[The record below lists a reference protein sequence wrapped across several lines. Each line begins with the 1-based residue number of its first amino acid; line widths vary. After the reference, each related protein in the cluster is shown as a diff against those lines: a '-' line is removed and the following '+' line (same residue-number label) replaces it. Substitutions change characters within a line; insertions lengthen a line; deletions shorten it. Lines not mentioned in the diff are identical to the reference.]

1 MKRSKAAIALAAG
14 LMFSAGCSACETLNE
29 SPTEEIKTLL
39 ADNTSA
45 PYAERVGI
53 TNWGAMY
60 MPSLPEEKTS
70 LLYGAEKI
78 LESGGKVIKVACGDP
93 KAQYPLDD
101 WSGESFSACVD
112 VLKNA
117 RYAELFR
124 MGFKTFFISITEQNR
139 AKYADGMSE
148 EERVSVEREFYE
160 ATKYLLETYR
170 GSGKTFILQN
180 WETDNYVR
188 YSFDGADEVIV
199 LRRYAEYFNVRQDGI
214 NRAREEFG
222 MDAEKDVFVFGALEV
237 NKLDDSYAYCKAV
250 DYVVPYTYADLYA
263 YSSYEYKDK
272 EKFRTAEEISVALRA
287 AMEYYRSKL
296 PDKKRYPQPV
306 YFGDNRLAIT
316 EFGYPD
322 RADGYSGEWQK
333 IVAEGHLLALDAC
346 RLQYAVYWQLC
357 CNELVGDNASDIK
370 KLSPTALRAYNFS
383 AGDLNGFYLL
393 RPDGAETYT
402 LSYLK
407 EVFKSNSR
415 NAEGKK
421 ISAWQ

>member
-1 MKRSKAAIALAAG
+1 MG
-14 LMFSAGCSACETLNE
+14 LIFSAGFSACETASE
-29 SPTEEIKTLL
+29 PPPEEKKTLL
-39 ADNTSA
+39 VDNTSS

-60 MPSLPEEKTS
+60 MPSLPEDKTS

-78 LESGGKVIKVACGDP
+78 LESGGKVIKIACGDP
-93 KAQYPLDD
+93 KSQYPLDD

-117 RYAELFR
+117 RYAELFQ
-124 MGFKTFFISITEQNR
+124 MDFKTFFISITEQSR
-139 AKYADGMSE
+139 AKYTDGMSE
-148 EERVSVEREFYE
+148 EEKESVEREFYE

-180 WETDNYVR
+180 WETDNYIR
-188 YSFDGADEVIV
+188 YSMEGMDEVIV

-214 NRAREEFG
+214 NRARAEFG
-222 MDAEKDVFVFGALEV
+222 MDEEKNVFVFGALEI
-237 NKLDDSYAYCKAV
+237 NKLDGSYTYSKAV

-272 EKFRTAEEISVALRA
+272 DKFKNAEEISVALQA
-287 AMEYYRSKL
+287 AMGYYRSKL
-296 PDKKRYPQPV
+296 PEKERYPQPV

-322 RADGYSGEWQK
+322 KADGYSGEWQK
-333 IVAEGHLLALDAC
+333 TVAEGHLLALDAC

-357 CNELVGDNASDIK
+357 CNELVGENASVIK

-383 AGDLNGFYLL
+383 AGELNGFYLL
-393 RPDGAETYT
+393 RPDGVETYSF
-402 LSYLK
+402 SYLK
-407 EVFKSNSR
+407 EVFKSNSKD
-415 NAEGKK
+415 AEGKK
-421 ISAWQ
+421 TSVWK